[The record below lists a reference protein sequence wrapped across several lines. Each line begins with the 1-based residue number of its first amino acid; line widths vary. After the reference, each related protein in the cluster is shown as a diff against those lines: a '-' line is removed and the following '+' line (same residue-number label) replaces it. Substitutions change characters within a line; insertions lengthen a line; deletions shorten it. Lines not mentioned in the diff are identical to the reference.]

1 MQLIKGLFIAAVL
14 CVAAVNAGNPHQ
26 QEQQEQ
32 QEQNGNPYQVA
43 SKSASSGKD
52 DSEDTVQ
59 KGFNVHQVNFAA
71 SDPMEEEGE
80 EKESVSNAFLP
91 FAAVGACAC
100 IGVLGAVYIKRRKED
115 DKLPGEIFT
124 IDDKNSV
131 L

>member
-14 CVAAVNAGNPHQ
+14 CVASVSAGNPEHQ
-26 QEQQEQ
+26 QKQWVD
-32 QEQNGNPYQVA
+32 PYPPEA
-43 SKSASSGKD
+43 DDSKSSSGTPAPV
-52 DSEDTVQ
+52 E

-71 SDPMEEEGE
+71 SNPEEEGGE
-80 EKESVSNAFLP
+80 EKKDSTSSTTWIAGTL
-91 FAAVGACAC
+91 GACAC
-100 IGVLGAVYIKRRKED
+100 VGVLATVYMKRRNDD